1 MSQCR
6 TGLLGGTFNPVHR
19 GHIELGLKIKAAFAL
34 DRILYI
40 LSAQPPHKKK
50 QPMPAA
56 ELRLAMLTAALLPYP
71 GLLPCDLELRR
82 RGDSW
87 TIDTIRS
94 LKAENPD
101 ERFYF
106 ITGSEGFLK
115 IRTWKEYR
123 RLLRGVFFIIV
134 LRRANHRPKVEKL
147 LREEGVP
154 FGPECENAAAPS
166 APRQTGPSAP
176 RQTGPSAPRQTGP
189 PAAFLL
195 AYVSDYL
202 ELSATAIRK
211 MISRGQD
218 ISPFVETNVL
228 KIMEENK
235 LYEEG

>member
-1 MSQCR
+1 MSPRR

-19 GHIELGLKIKAAFAL
+19 GHIELGLKIKDAFKL

-40 LSAQPPHKKK
+40 LSAQPPHKK
-50 QPMPAA
+50 QQQMPAA
-56 ELRLAMLTAALLPYP
+56 ELRLAMLKAALQPHA
-71 GLLPCDLELRR
+71 GLLPCDLELHR

-94 LKAENPD
+94 LKGDHPG

-123 RLLRGVFFIIV
+123 ALLNEVFFIIV
-134 LRRANHRPKVEKL
+134 LRRADHRQQVEKL
-147 LREEGVP
+147 LRREGIP
-154 FGPECENAAAPS
+154 FDRDDGET
-166 APRQTGPSAP
+166 PR
-176 RQTGPSAPRQTGP
+176 P
-189 PAAFLL
+189 PAAFLH

-202 ELSATAIRK
+202 ELSATGIRK
-211 MISRGQD
+211 KLSRGQD
-218 ISPFVETNVL
+218 ISPYVEKNVR
-228 KIMEENK
+228 KIMEEIK

>member
-1 MSQCR
+1 MSQPK

-19 GHIELGLKIKAAFAL
+19 GHIELGLKIKAAFGL
-34 DRILYI
+34 DRVLYV
-40 LSAQPPHKKK
+40 LSARPPHKKR
-50 QPMPAA
+50 QALPAA
-56 ELRLAMLTAALLPYP
+56 ELRLAMLRAALRPHAGA

-87 TIDTIRS
+87 TIDTIRE
-94 LKAENPD
+94 LKAAQPA

-123 RLLRGVFFIIV
+123 QVLREVFFIIV
-134 LRRANHRPKVEKL
+134 LRRSSHRGQVEKL

-154 FGPECENAAAPS
+154 CGRPGAEA
-166 APRQTGPSAP
+166 Q
-176 RQTGPSAPRQTGP
+176 QP
-189 PAAFLL
+189 PAAFLH

-202 ELSATAIRK
+202 ELSGTAIRRK
-211 MISRGQD
+211 VSHGQD
-218 ISPFVETNVL
+218 ISPYVEKDVR
-228 KIMEENK
+228 KIMEGIK

>member
-40 LSAQPPHKKK
+40 LSAQPPHKKR

-56 ELRLAMLTAALLPYP
+56 ELRLAMLTVALQPYP

-82 RGDSW
+82 KGDSW
-87 TIDTIRS
+87 TIDTIRA
-94 LKAENPD
+94 LKAGNPE

-115 IRTWKEYR
+115 IRTWREYR
-123 RLLRGVFFIIV
+123 RLLREVFFIIV
-134 LRRANHRPKVEKL
+134 LRRAGHRPKVEKL

-154 FGPECENAAAPS
+154 IGPEYES
-166 APRQTGPSAP
+166 APGPSAP
-176 RQTGPSAPRQTGP
+176 LQTGPPAPPQTGP

-195 AYVSDYL
+195 AYVSDHL

-211 MISRGQD
+211 MRSRGQD
-218 ISPFVETNVL
+218 VSPFVETSVR